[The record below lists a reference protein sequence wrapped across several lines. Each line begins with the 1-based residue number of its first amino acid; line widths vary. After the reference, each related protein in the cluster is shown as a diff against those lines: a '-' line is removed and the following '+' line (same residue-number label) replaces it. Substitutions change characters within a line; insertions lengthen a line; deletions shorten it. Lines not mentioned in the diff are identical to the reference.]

1 MDTGHFYFLSDQYF
15 IDFPDSNLMQN
26 KETINGQSHGRPCF
40 YAFQDMN
47 TGLFWVIP
55 ISSQVYKYTAI
66 YNNKI
71 QRHGKC
77 DTIVFGDVVGHRKA
91 FLIQNMCPVTPK
103 YIINEYCYRATNIP
117 VSVDGILEKE
127 LVLKAKKV
135 LALQRNG
142 HNLIFPDVI
151 KIEKE
156 LLIQWIVNII

>member
-1 MDTGHFYFLSDQYF
+1 
-15 IDFPDSNLMQN
+15 
-26 KETINGQSHGRPCF
+26 
-40 YAFQDMN
+40 MN

-55 ISSQVYKYTAI
+55 ISSQVSKYIAI

-156 LLIQWIVNII
+156 LLIQ

>member
-77 DTIVFGDVVGHRKA
+77 DTIVFGDVVGHRKV

-103 YIINEYCYRATNIP
+103 YIINEYFLMR
-117 VSVDGILEKE
+117 DKE
-127 LVLKAKKV
+127 A
-135 LALQRNG
+135 
-142 HNLIFPDVI
+142 
-151 KIEKE
+151 IE
-156 LLIQWIVNII
+156 V